1 LGPASRLAVA
11 EKRRYV
17 GGVSEGVRWEVR
29 EDGIAVLTLDRPDKR
44 NAVMPADWRAL
55 EERLDEGSADAA
67 IRVFV
72 LTGSGTVFSAGG
84 DLKTMGERLEQSPV
98 RRSREML
105 RMTRAIQKLRD
116 TPKPIIAAVNGPAI
130 GAGLVLALACDLRLA
145 AASARFSAPF
155 LRIGMVP
162 DFGAAYFLPRLL
174 GTARALELLWTH
186 EVLDARAAAEQG
198 LVNRVHPDD
207 TFESEVFAF
216 ASRIAE
222 NPAGGLALSKLAVY
236 HGAEQTLGELLDFE
250 ALTQTIASRSEDA
263 REGVRAFV
271 EKRAPRFRGE

>member
-1 LGPASRLAVA
+1 
-11 EKRRYV
+11 
-17 GGVSEGVRWEVR
+17 VSEGVQYQVR
-29 EDGIAVLTLDRPDKR
+29 DDGIAVLALDRPDKR

-67 IRVFV
+67 VRVFV
-72 LTGSGTVFSAGG
+72 LTGRGAVFSAGG

-105 RMTRAIQKLRD
+105 RMTRAIQKFRD
-116 TPKPIIAAVNGPAI
+116 TPKPIVAAVNGPAI

-145 AASARFSAPF
+145 SASARFSAPF
-155 LRIGMVP
+155 LRIGLVP

-186 EVLDARAAAEQG
+186 ETLDARAAVEIG
-198 LVNRVHPDD
+198 LVNRVYPDE
-207 TFESEVFAF
+207 TFESDVFAF
-216 ASRIAE
+216 AARIAE